1 MYLQL
6 PIIRVNFIISGNNHL
21 SDNDRIVIILTMITF
36 ENTSFDFRIA
46 NLLLTDALNVQNA
59 VANVF

>member
-6 PIIRVNFIISGNNHL
+6 PIIRVNFIISDNNHL
-21 SDNDRIVIILTMITF
+21 SDNDRIVIILTIITF

-46 NLLLTDALNVQNA
+46 NLFLTDALNVQNA